1 LCGRLAALPV
11 GLPQT
16 FFLTVDLQVEA
27 FRKLMSESA
36 MIRDAVDTVPASY
49 APNFVEMLVG
59 LASDVRPL

>member
-1 LCGRLAALPV
+1 M